1 MGEMQASAVSACGAP
16 GACAG
21 TDAQRALQE
30 RFGVKRIVDVHCHC
44 LPGLDDG
51 PKDLAGAMELCWA
64 LANDGITDVIA
75 TPHQLGRYDG
85 RNSPAIVRGAVVE
98 LNSKLREA
106 SVPVQ
111 IYPGAD
117 VRVDERL
124 PRLLASDGVLTAGD
138 SGRYILLELPHE
150 FFIDISPLV
159 ATLAQRGMTPI
170 VTHPERN
177 EAIVRRPA
185 ILMNWITLGAAVQ
198 VTAGSL
204 LGAFGLGAERI
215 AWEWLGRGMVC
226 LVATDAHD
234 TKRRQPCLTE
244 TIDAVS
250 RRLSHVTA
258 RQICVENP
266 ARLLDGD
273 VLAGRAASARGR
285 AR

>member
-1 MGEMQASAVSACGAP
+1 
-16 GACAG
+16 
-21 TDAQRALQE
+21 
-30 RFGVKRIVDVHCHC
+30 
-44 LPGLDDG
+44 
-51 PKDLAGAMELCWA
+51 MELCWA
-64 LANDGITDVIA
+64 LANDGVTDVIA

-85 RNSPAIVRGAVVE
+85 RNSPAVIRGAVAE
-98 LNSKLREA
+98 MNSKLREA
-106 SVPVQ
+106 RVPVQ
-111 IYPGAD
+111 LYPGAD

-124 PRLLASDGVLTAGD
+124 PRLLTSDGVLTAGD

-159 ATLAQRGMTPI
+159 ATLAGRGMIPI

-177 EAIVRRPA
+177 EAIARRLA
-185 ILMNWITLGAAVQ
+185 VLMNWITLGAAIQ

-204 LGAFGLGAERI
+204 LGAFGLPAERI
-215 AWEWLGRGMVC
+215 AWEWLGRGMVS

-234 TKRRQPCLTE
+234 VKRRPPCFTE
-244 TIDAVS
+244 TIAVIS

-258 RQICVENP
+258 RQVCVENP